1 MWLIGPAVVLAVG
14 IALAPLVVAAQQ
26 SGKAPRIGM
35 LLSGTLV
42 DPDPRVA
49 ALRQALGSAATS
61 TARTS
66 RPSREDRMTFRV
78 SLRPGY
84 RSGSEQ
90 GGRDRDSGHT
100 RCPGRSARHQDDADR
115 HGREWRRRQARPRGE
130 PLRYRS
136 AAIYVDK
143 ILEGAKP
150 SDLLIEQPT
159 KFVSDQPQ
167 DGEGAWA
174 NNPADVATAS
184 RRGNPVN
191 DTTCTKTGRAD
202 HVNHRV
208 DSARPDRRFHR

>member
-100 RCPGRSARHQDDADR
+100 R
-115 HGREWRRRQARPRGE
+115 PRGE
-130 PLRYRS
+130 PWAARWKHHGSNDHRRRIHWEAAGDSAGNRS
-136 AAIYVDK
+136 QRFAHRNPVGSSKSRADRPDEIGRGCRENFGCRPSTRGTALSATSRELAAI
-143 ILEGAKP
+143 I
-150 SDLLIEQPT
+150 
-159 KFVSDQPQ
+159 
-167 DGEGAWA
+167 
-174 NNPADVATAS
+174 
-184 RRGNPVN
+184 R
-191 DTTCTKTGRAD
+191 
-202 HVNHRV
+202 
-208 DSARPDRRFHR
+208 